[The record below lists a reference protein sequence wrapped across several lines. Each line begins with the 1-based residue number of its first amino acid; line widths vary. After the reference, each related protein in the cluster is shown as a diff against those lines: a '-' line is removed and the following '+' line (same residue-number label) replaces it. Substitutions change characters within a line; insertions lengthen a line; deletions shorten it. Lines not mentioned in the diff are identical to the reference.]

1 MALTHGTGTY
11 IAMAFMPMLSLPS
24 PIGFGGTGALTPL
37 VEAGAGVRLTTAMA
51 GVDIPV
57 IGAVVTGV
65 AAGAVTGDITI
76 MEVIIPDTIPDGVA
90 VAPIVDIGLA
100 TAIIMIDVRWVAL
113 SAVEI
118 ITIQP
123 HVVRY
128 ITVEQEREEAVGV
141 IPITSLHVEVAPT
154 VVLGLRAEW

>member
-11 IAMAFMPMLSLPS
+11 IAMAFMLMLSLPS

-90 VAPIVDIGLA
+90 VAIGLV
-100 TAIIMIDVRWVAL
+100 ILIQIAL
-113 SAVEI
+113 
-118 ITIQP
+118 
-123 HVVRY
+123 
-128 ITVEQEREEAVGV
+128 TVEVV
-141 IPITSLHVEVAPT
+141 IMEIRRQPDVMAQMAL
-154 VVLGLRAEW
+154 